1 MNPLRIVPF
10 VLLPASLILAQPPA
24 EFGARPPARDRI
36 VTAPLVDSES
46 DAAVAGERNLLV
58 NGNFERGTRGW
69 ELIAFGKTGKMTI
82 DAEELLEG
90 KPTLR
95 IENFQGDHSFVRQI
109 VKGKPNTRYRLTA
122 YIKTLNVQPVEGS
135 GKEGA
140 VVMIGMVTETSE
152 PLQKTT
158 PWTKVSVDFTPR
170 DPNEI
175 RVGPSLGTYAR
186 AVTGTAWFSGITL
199 IELGSETR

>member
-140 VVMIGMVTETSE
+140 VVMIGMVLLVLPESVLYSASTSRLTS
-152 PLQKTT
+152 PPSCTVGVTLSTR
-158 PWTKVSVDFTPR
+158 PR
-170 DPNEI
+170 
-175 RVGPSLGTYAR
+175 SLY
-186 AVTGTAWFSGITL
+186 
-199 IELGSETR
+199 